1 MNDDFIMLPKVD
13 FAFKELMMN
22 EKVRIGFL
30 SAVLNINATDIRSAQ
45 MKNTNLTKAHQDEK
59 QGILDVRLVMNDD
72 TEINIEMQVMSMSTW
87 TDRSVFYVSKMVA
100 EQVGIDKKY
109 TNVRKCIGI
118 SIVDFNCIKQ
128 TNNYHTIYHIREDS
142 DPTIIFSDKM
152 EWHMV
157 ELPKLPKITDGTS
170 IYNWTKFF
178 KTEKRE
184 EFEMLA
190 QENEYLQEADR
201 QLDIISQDEQKR
213 MEYDSRTKML
223 YHMNTVRDEGRQ
235 EGRQEGIQ
243 KGRQE
248 GIQESISAVIAGMR
262 AAGYSEEQIQEIIG
276 AMPKQ

>member
-72 TEINIEMQVMSMSTW
+72 TEINIEMQVVSMSTW
-87 TDRSVFYVSKMVA
+87 TDRSVFYVSKMLS
-100 EQVGIDKKY
+100 EQVGINRKY
-109 TNVRKCIGI
+109 TNIKKCIGI

-190 QENEYLQEADR
+190 QGNEYLQEAYR